1 MRPREK
7 WCGLNQRVKVYR
19 IEVFVTVCVTSLA
32 ETQTWRMK
40 GDCEV
45 QVWQFLE
52 AAEPF
57 RTSRG
62 WDRCTM
68 MYNSV
73 HNWSEFYEYIYGLRR
88 ISRPG
93 ASQTAASALQG
104 IPYYSLVKINS
115 TVAFKPCISIRS
127 IGFCLVLFR
136 VVCRVVSFCL
146 MVWCYDTVSVYN
158 KATRQKVSKWQAS
171 RSFTRPP
178 CWWRQN
184 DVTVWTYV
192 TYPNSSTNTE
202 ALTGLDTWKFWQ
214 EDFRSTCIQCIQC
227 IKCIQRIRSSGWWDA
242 VITFYKVRL
251 RFACLARDMDIMDIF
266 TELQMRFKC
275 YRNEHLNISLKS
287 S

>member
-40 GDCEV
+40 GDYEV

-68 MYNSV
+68 MYNNV

-115 TVAFKPCISIRS
+115 TVAFKPCISICS
-127 IGFCLVLFR
+127 IRFCLVLFR

-146 MVWCYDTVSVYN
+146 MVWCYDTFSVYN
-158 KATRQKVSKWQAS
+158 KATRQKVSRQAS

-184 DVTVWTYV
+184 DVTVW
-192 TYPNSSTNTE
+192 NLCDLSQQ
-202 ALTGLDTWKFWQ
+202 FHQ
-214 EDFRSTCIQCIQC
+214 HRSTDWSWTLESSD
-227 IKCIQRIRSSGWWDA
+227 KKTSDQRVFSVFSVLSVFSVFGPAVGETQLLLFTKWDCGSL
-242 VITFYKVRL
+242 VWPGTWTSWTSLQSYKW
-251 RFACLARDMDIMDIF
+251 
-266 TELQMRFKC
+266 RFKC